1 MLATKKVL
9 LSSIWERVK
18 YRTVQLHNPLRKDRE
33 ALTLTWT
40 RPYGIKLP
48 TFNAIMRPNGA
59 EGCFLSHVAIAQTLE
74 APYVV
79 LEDDAVPTE
88 AANTATELVSNLRT
102 CLEAGNYDV
111 IYLGGMPLVSKRT
124 SFQGIHE
131 GSCLTTYA
139 MIVGPRAA
147 HALKKLVYQGIPV
160 DVVLSKLPLTF
171 AFVDPP
177 LFRQA
182 ITRSEIGKSAFTRG
196 ELFAN
201 VLGLATPCW
210 RFFVIQQDRLLWIVI
225 GILVVWIFKAFK

>member
-1 MLATKKVL
+1 MLLGTVWEKVKHNT
-9 LSSIWERVK
+9 I
-18 YRTVQLHNPLRKDRE
+18 QLHNPLRKDRE

-48 TFNAIMRPNGA
+48 TFDAIMRPNGV
-59 EGCFLSHVAIAQTLE
+59 EGCFLSHKSIAHRE

-88 AANTATELVSNLRT
+88 AANTATELISNLRI
-102 CLEAGNYDV
+102 CMDSGKYD
-111 IYLGGMPLVSKRT
+111 ILYLGGLPLTSKRT
-124 SFQGIHE
+124 ALKGIHE
-131 GSCLTTYA
+131 GACLTTYA

-147 HALKKLVYQGIPV
+147 KAMRALEFSGVPI
-160 DVVLSKLPLTF
+160 DVVLSKLPLQF

-182 ITRSEIGKSAFTRG
+182 ITRSEIGKSDFTRG

-201 VLGLATPCW
+201 LLGLTTPCW
-210 RFFVIQQDRLLWIVI
+210 RFFIIQQDRLLWLMVLVL
-225 GILVVWIFKAFK
+225 GFLFVQRKILEAFK